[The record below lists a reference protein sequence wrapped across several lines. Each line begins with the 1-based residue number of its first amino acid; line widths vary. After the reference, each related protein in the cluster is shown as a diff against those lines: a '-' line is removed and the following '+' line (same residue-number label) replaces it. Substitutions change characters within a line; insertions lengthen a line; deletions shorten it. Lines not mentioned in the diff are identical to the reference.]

1 MMLKKLCRFLLGT
14 LRGRLIM
21 GVAAVHAVMMT
32 LFIGDLTVRQRAMLL
47 DRQKEEAAGLSQA
60 VATSAAGWLAAED
73 ISGLQELVDAQL
85 RYPEILFAILADQEG
100 RVLADTDRSKLGLYM
115 LDLPRE
121 SRLTVVSGTPS
132 LVDVAAPAMIGGR
145 YVGWARVGIG
155 HKAADEK
162 LAEIT
167 RDGAVYALAAIL
179 IGSVIA
185 WFMGHRISRRL
196 YAVQETI
203 DAVRS
208 GNLLARSPLE
218 GADEAAVMAREFNSM
233 LDALAGRDV
242 ELRASE
248 ERYRSLIQKV
258 QTAIV
263 VHDGQGRI
271 LISNP
276 MAQELLGLSA
286 DQLLGK
292 PLVDPEWHFLREDGS
307 VMPVA
312 EYSVSLVLSRR
323 QPLRGRVTGISR
335 PDRDDVVWMLGNAEP
350 EYDAAGEIALV
361 IVSFLDI
368 TERKRAEEALRES
381 ETLHRSV
388 ITAMADGMVLQTAH
402 GEITALNPAAET
414 IEGRSAGQ
422 MLGHDSHDPQWR
434 AVHED
439 GSPFP
444 GELHPAMVTLRTGE
458 PQKDV
463 VMGIY
468 KPDGTLAWI
477 SINSQP
483 LIADGASTP
492 YAVVTT
498 FHDIT
503 ERKLAEESLRRLN
516 RELRAL
522 SHCNQLLV
530 RAEDEQTL
538 IHDIC
543 CTVCDEA
550 GYRMA
555 WVGYAENDEARTI
568 RTVAW
573 AGVEDGYLSNANITW
588 ADTERGRGPT
598 GTAIRDGETIYV
610 QDFATDPRM
619 DPWRDNALQRGYRSS
634 IALPLKDEVE
644 NTFGALTIYS
654 ARTDAFTADEIV
666 LMEEMAGDLAFGIM
680 TLRARKERALA
691 WESLHK
697 LTEELEQR
705 VADRTAELNAKN
717 EELERLNRL
726 FVGRELRMV
735 ELKERISQL
744 EKMLEP
750 ETKRTEPS

>member
-1 MMLKKLCRFLLGT
+1 MIKKLYRFLLGT
-14 LRGRLIM
+14 LRGRLIIS
-21 GVAAVHAVMMT
+21 VAAVHAVMMT

-60 VATSAAGWLAAED
+60 VATSAAGWLTADD

-115 LDLPRE
+115 LDLPRK
-121 SRLTVVSGTPS
+121 SRLTVVSGAPS

-155 HKAADEK
+155 HKAVGAK
-162 LAEIT
+162 LGEIT
-167 RDGAVYALAAIL
+167 RDGVVYALAAIL
-179 IGSVIA
+179 IGSAIA
-185 WFMGHRISRRL
+185 WFMGYRISRRL

-208 GNLLARSPLE
+208 GDLLARSPL
-218 GADEAAVMAREFNSM
+218 GGFDEAAVMAREFNSM
-233 LDALAGRDV
+233 LDTLAARDA

-263 VHDGQGRI
+263 LHDGQGRI

-276 MAQELLGLSA
+276 MAQELLGLSV

-292 PLVDPEWHFLREDGS
+292 SLTDPEWHFLREDGS

-312 EYSVSLVLSRR
+312 EYPVSLVLSRR

-361 IVSFLDI
+361 IVSFVDI
-368 TERKRAEEALRES
+368 TERKRAEEALYEAQQVF
-381 ETLHRSV
+381 RSLV
-388 ITAMADGMVLQTAH
+388 EYSPDIIARYDRDCRRTYVNPTYLQVAQISQQELLGTTP
-402 GEITALNPAAET
+402 IQRSPLPAASAVALQNLLCRVLDNGVAEAIDLIWSKADNIDYWYNT
-414 IEGRSAGQ
+414 YAFSEFDREGRVAS
-422 MLGHDSHDPQWR
+422 M
-434 AVHED
+434 
-439 GSPFP
+439 
-444 GELHPAMVTLRTGE
+444 MT
-458 PQKDV
+458 
-463 VMGIY
+463 
-468 KPDGTLAWI
+468 I
-477 SINSQP
+477 SRE
-483 LIADGASTP
+483 
-492 YAVVTT
+492 
-498 FHDIT
+498 IT
-503 ERKLAEESLRRLN
+503 ERKLVEEWLHRLN

-530 RAEDEQTL
+530 RAEDEQAL
-538 IHDIC
+538 INDIC

-555 WVGYAENDEARTI
+555 WVGYAEHDEARTI

-573 AGVEDGYLSNANITW
+573 AGVEDGYLANANITW

-610 QDFATDPRM
+610 QDFSTDPRM

-634 IALPLKDEVE
+634 ISLPLKDEVE

-654 ARTDAFTADEIV
+654 ARTNAFTADEIR
-666 LMEEMAGDLAFGIM
+666 LLKEMTGNLAFGIM
-680 TLRARKERALA
+680 TLRARQERALA
-691 WESLHK
+691 WESLSK

-705 VADRTAELNAKN
+705 VGDRTAELNAKN

-735 ELKERISQL
+735 ELKERISEL

-750 ETKRTEPS
+750 ETKRAEPS